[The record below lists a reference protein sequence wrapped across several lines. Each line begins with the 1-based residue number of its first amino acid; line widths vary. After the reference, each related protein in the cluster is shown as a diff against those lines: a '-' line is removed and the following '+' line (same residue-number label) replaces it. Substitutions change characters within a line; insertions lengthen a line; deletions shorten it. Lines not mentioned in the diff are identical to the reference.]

1 MPTRFSILN
10 ILVYYFIFYFIVYY
24 CYSSFLE
31 YYSILTLTL
40 PGVTYEE
47 EFLLTRSN
55 HFKVQ
60 TLR

>member
-31 YYSILTLTL
+31 YYSILTLTVL
-40 PGVTYEE
+40 GVTYD
-47 EFLLTRSN
+47 RGISPY
-55 HFKVQ
+55 KVS
-60 TLR
+60 TF